1 MSVKKI
7 LVVEDVAEI
16 RRLVR
21 LCTLKRYQVY
31 EARDAQEALA
41 VLAVETPDLVVTDL
55 GLPGSMDGL
64 EFLARLEQMPNLK
77 PMRRLILTGRDV
89 TKAALPVVVDALVK
103 KPFRPDELADLMGQ
117 LLPAGAP
124 ASF

>member
-1 MSVKKI
+1 MKKI
-7 LVVEDVAEI
+7 LVVDDVAEM

-21 LCTLKRYQVY
+21 LCTLKRYQVL
-31 EARDAQEALA
+31 EARDAQEALTI
-41 VLAVETPDLVVTDL
+41 LEGETPDLIVTDL

-64 EFLARLEQMPNLK
+64 ELLARLEQMPSLK

-89 TKAALPVVVDALVK
+89 TKATLPVVVDALVQ

-117 LLPAGAP
+117 LLPAGTP